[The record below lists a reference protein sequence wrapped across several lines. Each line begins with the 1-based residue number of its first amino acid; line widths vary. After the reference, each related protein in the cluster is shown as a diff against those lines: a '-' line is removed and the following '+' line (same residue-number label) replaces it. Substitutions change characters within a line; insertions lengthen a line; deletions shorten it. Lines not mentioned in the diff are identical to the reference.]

1 MKRWIYTT
9 LTLATFGVAACE
21 DGTEAPLA
29 PDLGTA
35 STAASH
41 TVVSP
46 ELARSVLQSRGDR
59 PYYSIA
65 GAEEGGDAGAESCV
79 ALDFEGIPDATQ
91 VGTLAGAVTA
101 AFGTSWYAIVDVD
114 DGGSGD
120 FANEPSSMTAA
131 TQMDLG
137 DVDIVLDQPVTSVS
151 LSYSAASE
159 TLPITLLGLDGD
171 GATVA
176 SAEGTTVGFDL
187 FGSLCTG
194 DPNGSYCAWDVLEVS
209 TVEPLIQT
217 VRLTG
222 VGSAMLFII
231 DDMVLCGAGGP
242 GGDPPPVEDNVSID
256 IKPGSDENPVNPS
269 AEGKLPVALFGSEE
283 LDVSSVDLESLTL
296 GDGVDEDTPLARK
309 GGDQPMAQVVE
320 LNDDGFPDLML
331 HFDVGEMVENGDLT
345 WETTEL
351 VLMGSLLP
359 EVDETTA
366 STEAA
371 AVGEE
376 GGDEG
381 SEVLAEVQTLRGT
394 DFVRVVGGGGE
405 ADGDVVEGADVEE
418 PSDRGQGQK
427 KGHDKGES

>member
-114 DGGSGD
+114 DGG
-120 FANEPSSMTAA
+120 
-131 TQMDLG
+131 
-137 DVDIVLDQPVTSVS
+137 VS

-159 TLPITLLGLDGD
+159 TLPLTLLGLDGD

>member
-1 MKRWIYTT
+1 M
-9 LTLATFGVAACE
+9 
-21 DGTEAPLA
+21 A
-29 PDLGTA
+29 PDLRAA

-41 TVVSP
+41 PVVSP
-46 ELARSVLQSRGDR
+46 ELARLTVQSRGDR
-59 PYYSIA
+59 PYYTIT
-65 GAEEGGDAGAESCV
+65 GAEEGGDAGATESCLT
-79 ALDFEGIPDATQ
+79 LDFEGIADVTQ
-91 VGTLAGAVTA
+91 VGTLVGPVTA

-131 TQMDLG
+131 TQMDLS

-159 TLPITLLGLDGD
+159 TLPLTLLGLDGD
-171 GATVA
+171 GTTVV

-209 TVEPLIQT
+209 TAEPLIHA

-222 VGSAMLFII
+222 VGSAMLFSI
-231 DDMVLCGAGGP
+231 DNMVLCGAGGV
-242 GGDPPPVEDNVSID
+242 GEDPPPVEDNVVID
-256 IKPGSDENPVNPS
+256 VNPGSDENPVNPS
-269 AEGKLPVALFGSEE
+269 SEGKLPVALFGSEE
-283 LDVSSVDLESLTL
+283 LDVSTVDLESLTL
-296 GDGVDEDTPLARK
+296 GDGVDGDTPLARK
-309 GGDQPMAQVVE
+309 GGDSPMAQVVE

-331 HFDVGEMVENGDLT
+331 HFDVAQMVENGDLT
-345 WETTEL
+345 WATTEL

-359 EVDETTA
+359 EVDEGTG
-366 STEAA
+366 SNEAA

-376 GGDEG
+376 GGGEG
-381 SEVLAEVQTLRGT
+381 GEAVVDVATLRGT
-394 DFVRVVGGGGE
+394 DFVQVVGGGDE
-405 ADGDVVEGADVEE
+405 VDGDGVEDAATEK

-427 KGHDKGES
+427 RGHDKSES